1 MDAIEAIGG
10 NRPLK
15 AEEFARRAYA
25 QALNPGRNPLKEILD
40 QAESVEKTPPL
51 LGIFNDIPWHQFR
64 ENEAHAWAKAGFSF
78 IINDAEHSQ
87 VEGRYGREQN
97 ATQARLGLLSVQR
110 MHREARSEHGDVFQM
125 GARATMRPY
134 GTTYEEAERYFR
146 SINFPVP
153 GQATPD
159 DRGGYPVRDGERT
172 MMFTPDSLRNA
183 ETETQGWIQF
193 ETAEYIIDVELRDR
207 VLDLMTAQ
215 GKNKACGFVG
225 PFDAILRE
233 GEIPQMEDAT
243 NALFRAAAERG
254 IHTGRVVG
262 SGSMEDP
269 GDIEDGML
277 KAMENGARLIVVHP
291 LTSDLVFRGALAV
304 AEPFFRAA
312 KRAGF

>member
-1 MDAIEAIGG
+1 MNAIEAIGG

-172 MMFTPDSLRNA
+172 MMFTPDSLRGA
-183 ETETQGWIQF
+183 ETEVQGWIQF

-304 AEPFFRAA
+304 ADPFFRAA

>member
-1 MDAIEAIGG
+1 MNAIEAIGG

-172 MMFTPDSLRNA
+172 MMFTPDSLRHA

-304 AEPFFRAA
+304 ADPFFRAA